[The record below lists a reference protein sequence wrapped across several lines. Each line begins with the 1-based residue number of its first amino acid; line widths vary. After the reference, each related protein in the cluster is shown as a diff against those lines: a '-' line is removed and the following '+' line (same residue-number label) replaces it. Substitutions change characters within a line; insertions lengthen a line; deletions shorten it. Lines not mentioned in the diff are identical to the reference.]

1 MKQAQHRF
9 FKHSIIATL
18 IISLGGISFASFA
31 ETTATQTVAVAS
43 SAAPT
48 TTASAP
54 DDHAA
59 RKARWEESRAKR
71 EQERTQRLTE
81 MCQQADTNHDG
92 KLSLAEWLAFKPPRP
107 DHRPDGKEDPRDEHD
122 RGEHPDVKNLT
133 EWLKKV
139 DSNHDGQISKAE
151 AESYAPRIA
160 KHFDE
165 IDSNHDG
172 LISQDELKAFF
183 DAKRA
188 KHEARMTERRTEDFK
203 KADTN
208 HDGQLTLEEFL
219 AFKPHH
225 HHGFW
230 QRLAFWRHH
239 GGHHCHE
246 HHDDRNQ
253 GFGARF
259 QTLDTNHDGS
269 ISLSEAQASAPEI
282 AKHFNEID
290 TDHNGQI
297 SQDELHAF
305 FKAQHDKSQ
314 S

>member
-1 MKQAQHRF
+1 MKQSHLKQPQKKL
-9 FKHSIIATL
+9 FKHSIIAAL
-18 IISLGGISFASFA
+18 VMSLGGISFASFA
-31 ETTATQTVAVAS
+31 ETTTTPVAASTVTTT
-43 SAAPT
+43 AAPT
-48 TTASAP
+48 T

-59 RKARWEESRAKR
+59 RKARWEEFHAKH
-71 EQERTQRLTE
+71 EQERIERRTE
-81 MCQQADTNHDG
+81 MFKQADTNHDG
-92 KLSLAEWLAFKPPRP
+92 KVSLAEWLAFKPPRP
-107 DHRPDGKEDPRDEHD
+107 DHRPHDGQEGPRDEQD
-122 RGEHPDVKNLT
+122 QNDHPDGKNLA

-139 DSNHDGQISKAE
+139 DANHDGQISKAE

-165 IDSNHDG
+165 IDTNHDG
-172 LISQDELKAFF
+172 LVSQDELKAFF
-183 DAKRA
+183 DAKKA
-188 KHEARMTERRTEDFK
+188 KHEQRMIEHRTEEFK

-208 HDGQLTLEEFL
+208 HDGQLTLEEWL

-230 QRLAFWRHH
+230 RHH
-239 GGHHCHE
+239 GDHHK
-246 HHDDRNQ
+246 
-253 GFGARF
+253 GFENRF
-259 QTLDTNHDGS
+259 QKLDTNHDGS
-269 ISLSEAQASAPEI
+269 ISLSEAQAGAPEI

-305 FKAQHDKSQ
+305 FKAQHEKSP